1 MREKYTRKKGIPEK
15 ETYWRALECISIFLQ
30 VQVLA
35 GIVSFGRGCAREN
48 YPGVYVE
55 VRSFVDWIEQHKSK
69 AVHNWPCLWLFIIV
83 GILFKL

>member
-1 MREKYTRKKGIPEK
+1 MSKNIVHRKKEFQK
-15 ETYWRALECISIFLQ
+15 KHVSISIFLQ